1 MATLRSEPSNDYD
14 PNAIQVL
21 IEDKVVGYLD
31 RETAKKINGQLK
43 KLGYDF
49 IEAACKAIVV
59 YRFVP
64 SIGREAF
71 GVKLDIFTKGQHKA
85 SQQQKPSAFSF
96 VVKNKECTDPRLLY
110 IGNRINFYA
119 ANPSTIVMYLRGGM
133 EGENIGLVPP
143 DMLVYLS
150 QHLSE
155 NLQYVASIVSITGD
169 QVEVHCELI
178 SAEETAREIEAYRT
192 ERVNRLSKE
201 LSSPYHPRKNMRFSL
216 KAERAL
222 IEKGDFLQLR
232 SVPSKEEFL
241 NDSANCRSY
250 FESNAA
256 KLTLNTK
263 QRVHF

>member
-1 MATLRSEPSNDYD
+1 M
-14 PNAIQVL
+14 
-21 IEDKVVGYLD
+21 
-31 RETAKKINGQLK
+31 
-43 KLGYDF
+43 
-49 IEAACKAIVV
+49 
-59 YRFVP
+59 
-64 SIGREAF
+64 
-71 GVKLDIFTKGQHKA
+71 
-85 SQQQKPSAFSF
+85 
-96 VVKNKECTDPRLLY
+96 
-110 IGNRINFYA
+110 
-119 ANPSTIVMYLRGGM
+119 
-133 EGENIGLVPP
+133 
-143 DMLVYLS
+143 YLS

-241 NDSANCRSY
+241 NDSANCKVIFRIERSQVDIEHKA
-250 FESNAA
+250 ESAFLV
-256 KLTLNTK
+256 KLLRLPNRTEEIRAIVRNVDRDGGVIARCDAELLVANSK
-263 QRVHF
+263 